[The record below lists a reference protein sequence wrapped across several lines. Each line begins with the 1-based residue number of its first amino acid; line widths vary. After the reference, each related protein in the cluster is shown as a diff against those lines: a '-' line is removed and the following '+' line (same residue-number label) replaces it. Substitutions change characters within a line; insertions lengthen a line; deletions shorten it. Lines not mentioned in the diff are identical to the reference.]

1 MAKEKHFLVTKV
13 VAPEVEGGQ
22 VEWIDLEAV
31 FSKAARRMDWKE
43 LRDTTQWARGWV

>member
-13 VAPEVEGGQ
+13 VPPELEGGQ

-31 FSKAARRMDWKE
+31 HAKSTRRMAWRD
-43 LRDTTQWARGWV
+43 LRDTKQWLRGWV